1 MKREVNTK
9 ISSLIRLRAFDV
21 TLHEPKFHL
30 AEYSTCRHVFSSML
44 LYQSFRCIASTS
56 DTFESQ
62 ERTSRNKYKYILNDF
77 FIFLDKRG
85 GGGKGG
91 LSVEHFCCVKMKV
104 NDPPYGSVIFL
115 GSACYWQLIGS
126 YVSRMLCS
134 RRQIPLCS
142 PLKTMWSPQNFP
154 PIPFTLWR

>member
-44 LYQSFRCIASTS
+44 LYQSFRCVASTS

-62 ERTSRNKYKYILNDF
+62 EHRTSRNKYKYILNDF

-85 GGGKGG
+85 LGVGERG
-91 LSVEHFCCVKMKV
+91 LEC
-104 NDPPYGSVIFL
+104 GAFL
-115 GSACYWQLIGS
+115 LCYNES
-126 YVSRMLCS
+126 
-134 RRQIPLCS
+134 
-142 PLKTMWSPQNFP
+142 
-154 PIPFTLWR
+154 

>member
-62 ERTSRNKYKYILNDF
+62 ERTSRNKCKYILNDF

-85 GGGKGG
+85 VGGGERG
-91 LSVEHFCCVKMKV
+91 LEC
-104 NDPPYGSVIFL
+104 GAFL
-115 GSACYWQLIGS
+115 
-126 YVSRMLCS
+126 LC
-134 RRQIPLCS
+134 
-142 PLKTMWSPQNFP
+142 QNES
-154 PIPFTLWR
+154 

>member
-1 MKREVNTK
+1 
-9 ISSLIRLRAFDV
+9 
-21 TLHEPKFHL
+21 
-30 AEYSTCRHVFSSML
+30 ML

-85 GGGKGG
+85 GGGEGG

-142 PLKTMWSPQNFP
+142 PLKTM
-154 PIPFTLWR
+154 

>member
-44 LYQSFRCIASTS
+44 LYQSFSCIASTS

-85 GGGKGG
+85 VGGGRG
-91 LSVEHFCCVKMKV
+91 LEC
-104 NDPPYGSVIFL
+104 GAFL
-115 GSACYWQLIGS
+115 
-126 YVSRMLCS
+126 LC
-134 RRQIPLCS
+134 
-142 PLKTMWSPQNFP
+142 QNES
-154 PIPFTLWR
+154 

>member
-44 LYQSFRCIASTS
+44 LSESFRCIASTS
-56 DTFESQ
+56 DNFESQ

-77 FIFLDKRG
+77 FIFLDKRGVG

-126 YVSRMLCS
+126 LCQECFS
-134 RRQIPLCS
+134 SAQKS
-142 PLKTMWSPQNFP
+142 G
-154 PIPFTLWR
+154 